1 MDIGVRASTLV
12 DWINVLLWNH
22 MKKSTGY
29 NSHDGGGDTNASAW
43 VYNNNNHNK

>member
-22 MKKSTGY
+22 MKKSAGY
-29 NSHDGGGDTNASAW
+29 NSHDGGDTNASAW